1 MVMCVIDVGENSKKL
16 SVNMLGGRREV
27 LREITTYVTTT
38 LLMAL
43 LIKQKKSHSPAFVG
57 NTPSSSSIFWT
68 QVIT

>member
-38 LLMAL
+38 LLMVL
-43 LIKQKKSHSPAFVG
+43 LIKHKKV
-57 NTPSSSSIFWT
+57 TRQLSSGTRLRRRAYSGPKS
-68 QVIT
+68 